1 MAKKAPSAALRARL
15 RARIIDR
22 IAELNLKDF
31 EAAEELGLSPGQMSR
46 LRAREDVFTLDRLD
60 RCRRKHRDHGAHERD
75 AAISSR
81 LENPYLAC
89 RRRMMNPEHRTI
101 IPAAVRR

>member
-1 MAKKAPSAALRARL
+1 VQKLASHRRDSRHGQATPSAALRAQL

-46 LRAREDVFTLDRLD
+46 LRAQ
-60 RCRRKHRDHGAHERD
+60 
-75 AAISSR
+75 
-81 LENPYLAC
+81 
-89 RRRMMNPEHRTI
+89 
-101 IPAAVRR
+101 